1 MASRAEILQF
11 IRENRAWHFD
21 STRSRT
27 RRACTELLGRLPL
40 PVSDFIVGRKR
51 LLLTAPGFG
60 LAGTVNPYVVEL
72 SPNEKELRVQTI
84 YLAPILENSSP
95 RMIVGFTVKCV
106 AVALRSVL
114 SPDTSVEEMV
124 AAWGFQRDLI
134 GASDYS
140 RRMLR
145 L

>member
-1 MASRAEILQF
+1 MASTVEILQF

-21 STRSRT
+21 ATRART

-40 PVSDFIVGRKR
+40 PVSDLIVARKR
-51 LLLTAPGFG
+51 LLLTAPAFG

-72 SPNEKELRVQTI
+72 APGEKELRLQTI

-95 RMIVGFTVKCV
+95 RMIVGFTVKCI
-106 AVALRSVL
+106 AVALRAVL
-114 SPDTSVEEMV
+114 SSDTSAEELV
-124 AAWGFQRDLI
+124 DAWGFGRDLRQ
-134 GASDYS
+134 ASDYS

-145 L
+145 P